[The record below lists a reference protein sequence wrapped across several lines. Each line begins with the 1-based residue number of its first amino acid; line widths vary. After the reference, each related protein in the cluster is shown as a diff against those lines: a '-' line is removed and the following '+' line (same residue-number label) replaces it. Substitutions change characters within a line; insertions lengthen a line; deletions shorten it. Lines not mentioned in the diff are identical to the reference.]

1 MVINFSYSMAY
12 LRSNIYPKN
21 KKRYN
26 ESTLAYESLN
36 NNLKQ
41 IYNEF
46 DQINK
51 WLQNVKEINIKA
63 KQPNKSPMNT
73 HNKTKNKKKYKKR
86 NGKNKGKSKKIQKNK
101 NEEDNLEIEDN
112 NVDDPIVLQF
122 KNDINEKVIF
132 ANTITKIKPSISENW
147 IKTISSC

>member
-1 MVINFSYSMAY
+1 MENKS
-12 LRSNIYPKN
+12 LDEIYE
-21 KKRYN
+21 Y
-26 ESTLAYESLN
+26 
-36 NNLKQ
+36 
-41 IYNEF
+41 
-46 DQINK
+46 INK
-51 WLQNVKEINIKA
+51 D
-63 KQPNKSPMNT
+63 
-73 HNKTKNKKKYKKR
+73 NKTKNKKKYKKR

-122 KNDINEKVIF
+122 KNDINKKVIF